1 MSFFSRYKWHILFW
15 GCYFLFWTSLS
26 IFSYGTPPVIALFVT
41 VAWFIGQSSVCY
53 LCIYRLM
60 PRYFNSRGYLRF
72 AGILLASLL
81 LASAFILGALLLA
94 YRFWNRPLGIT
105 PLAEFLYLL
114 LGNFYTVCL
123 FVGVKLIKD
132 RLKHDKRNQL
142 LEKANTENELRFLK
156 SQMNP
161 HFLFNAINSIYVLIK
176 TDSDLA
182 ALTLIKFADMLRYQL
197 YECNGDKIP
206 IEKEISYL
214 DNYIELERLR
224 RGDTIR
230 AHYDVHQN
238 TCNFVVAPL
247 LIIPFVENAF
257 KYVSTWPDR
266 INSVKVELNYR
277 EEYFEIR
284 VENTVDEDT
293 LIPKEK
299 SWGGIGLENVRRR
312 LELIYKDRHSLE
324 VGITGEVYS
333 AVLRIKVK

>member
-15 GCYFLFWTSLS
+15 GCYFLFWMS
-26 IFSYGTPPVIALFVT
+26 FSTFNYGTPPIIALFLT

-53 LCIYRLM
+53 LCIYRLL

-81 LASAFILGALLLA
+81 LASAFILGALVLA
-94 YRFWNRPLGIT
+94 YRFWNRPLGVS
-105 PLAEFLYLL
+105 PVAEFFYLL
-114 LGNFYTVCL
+114 LGNFYSVVL

-214 DNYIELERLR
+214 DNYIGLERLR

-266 INSVKVELNYR
+266 INSVNVELNYR
-277 EEYFEIR
+277 EEYFEMR

-312 LELIYKDRHSLE
+312 LELIYKDCHSLE